1 MSWKQTLG
9 RPGEEFI
16 IGKRWL
22 KKHIPK
28 KYRVSKA
35 NHKESCPGAIYDIG
49 ERFLPSADKMQHLWI
64 CMETGQ
70 IMTKTPSVIAIPK
83 PKPRKEKPKVAKKP
97 VKKAAPVKK
106 EVKPKVE
113 PKPESVPGPEVK
125 PEPKPE
131 PIFTKETSVQEVK
144 GIGKA
149 AFEKLTTAG
158 INTIDDLLGK
168 HSQEIATL
176 IGRKSDA
183 QIKTWQD
190 NALAMLE

>member
-1 MSWKQTLG
+1 MSWKQLLG
-9 RPGEEFI
+9 SPGEEFI

-28 KYRVSKA
+28 KYRVSKP
-35 NHKESCPGAIYDIG
+35 NHKESSCPGAIYDIG
-49 ERFLPSADKMQHLWI
+49 ERFLPSANKIQHIWI

-70 IMTKTPSVIAIPK
+70 ILTEAPSVIVIPK
-83 PKPRKEKPKVAKKP
+83 PKPRKEKPVAAAKPKKKVIPKK
-97 VKKAAPVKK
+97 V
-106 EVKPKVE
+106 VKPKIPE
-113 PKPESVPGPEVK
+113 PEPVPVPEVK
-125 PEPKPE
+125 PVTKATPK
-131 PIFTKETSVQEVK
+131 FTKETSVSEVK
-144 GIGKA
+144 GIGNA
-149 AFEKLTTAG
+149 AFDKLTTAG

-190 NALAMLE
+190 NALAMLD

>member
-1 MSWKQTLG
+1 MLWKQTLG

-28 KYRVSKA
+28 KYRVSKV
-35 NHKESCPGAIYDIG
+35 NHKESCPGSIYDIG
-49 ERFLPSADKMQHLWI
+49 ERFLPSANKMQHLWV

-70 IMTKTPSVIAIPK
+70 ILTKSPSVIAIAK
-83 PKPRKEKPKVAKKP
+83 PKPRKQKPVVAKKP
-97 VKKAAPVKK
+97 KKVVTPVKK
-106 EVKPKVE
+106 VVKPKI
-113 PKPESVPGPEVK
+113 EVK
-125 PEPKPE
+125 PEPAPVPE
-131 PIFTKETSVQEVK
+131 VKAVTKSTPKFTKETSVSEVK

-149 AFEKLTTAG
+149 AFDKLGAAG
-158 INTIDDLLGK
+158 IKTIDELLGK